1 MQQSTLTTTTTMSP
15 TPSTPLSIY
24 MPAGGKTI
32 TFDTTTTNEELF
44 QSTLKANEFLQDS
57 AFLPAHQLNYKQSS
71 SSSIAG
77 TIGSNANYSD
87 SEASSH
93 SYYRGN
99 SLGSNSSLAPSVSSL
114 TSSSLV
120 SNVSGNSSSSSTR
133 SNNSSVNTGMSHQN
147 RHHINIQPVPAINN
161 DRPHGHRN
169 FNHHNRSGGGGSV
182 ASSSATD
189 ISSIYSS
196 ATSQLN
202 SDPYAG
208 SINEHLYGSGAN
220 YLTSPPGSSRQLAS
234 SSYHPYR
241 RWLTWHEF
249 FLQFYFFH
257 IIINNVKLLN
267 FF

>member
-1 MQQSTLTTTTTMSP
+1 MQQSTLTTTMSP

-24 MPAGGKTI
+24 MPASGGKTI
-32 TFDTTTTNEELF
+32 TFDMSTANEELF

-133 SNNSSVNTGMSHQN
+133 SNNSSANTGMSHQN
-147 RHHINIQPVPAINN
+147 RHHINSQAVAAI
-161 DRPHGHRN
+161 DRPHGNRN
-169 FNHHNRSGGGGSV
+169 FHHHSRSGNGGGGGGSV

-196 ATSQLN
+196 ANSQLN
-202 SDPYAG
+202 SDAYTA
-208 SINEHLYGSGAN
+208 STQVNEH
-220 YLTSPPGSSRQLAS
+220 YLTSPLGNAANSRQLAS

-241 RWLTWHEF
+241 R
-249 FLQFYFFH
+249 
-257 IIINNVKLLN
+257 
-267 FF
+267 